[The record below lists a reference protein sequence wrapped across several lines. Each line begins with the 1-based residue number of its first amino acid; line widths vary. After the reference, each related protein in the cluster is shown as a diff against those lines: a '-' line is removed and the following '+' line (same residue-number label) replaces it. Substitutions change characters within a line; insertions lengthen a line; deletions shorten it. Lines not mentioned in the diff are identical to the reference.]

1 MLVSKGKLLREL
13 LQLVSWLN
21 SREKKGHGIIN
32 HDHTKYWWKE
42 AIQMWNLWCLL
53 WKKKNFNQHITS
65 AHKGIK
71 PFKCGICNSNFG
83 EKGTLKKH
91 VSRFHEG
98 MKQFKCET
106 CNSNFGEKSNLEQHI
121 SSDHEGKK

>member
-1 MLVSKGKLLREL
+1 MLVSKGKLL
-13 LQLVSWLN
+13 
-21 SREKKGHGIIN
+21 
-32 HDHTKYWWKE
+32 
-42 AIQMWNLWCLL
+42 
-53 WKKKNFNQHITS
+53 
-65 AHKGIK
+65 
-71 PFKCGICNSNFG
+71 CGIRNSNFR